1 MTDIITKNPL
11 MEQYEEETGKLAIWK
26 GELTKDFMNWKKK
39 REKKEEKEKSE
50 SKKKDNKEKSK
61 GKKKEKSKS
70 KKKSEPIEKEIV
82 DFKKQ
87 EKDIERDY
95 DHLITVENLH
105 KTYLLGTTAVAAL
118 RGIDLTIEKGDFID
132 IMGPS
137 GSGKTTLLNLIGGL
151 DTPTRGKIFLE
162 GRNISMLSDNELAN
176 IRRDRIGFVFQF
188 YNLLPQMTA
197 LENVMVPLHFS
208 GTLSRRGKR
217 KRAMDLLRLVGL
229 EDRATHTP
237 SELSGG
243 EQQRVAIARA
253 FANNP
258 SLVILDEVTGDLD
271 SKTGIQVLNL
281 LRDLNRKGATFVA
294 VSHDAM
300 VSEYANR
307 VFHMKDGKLT
317 SKGEIGGLKETEIME
332 LKRKQ
337 GAEMNKEKCKNKIFQ
352 YLFSNQGKTEIK
364 VSDIL
369 NSVPESII
377 NNLPIHFVDVIGELL
392 EENNIKGKIQGDL
405 LLLI

>member
-1 MTDIITKNPL
+1 
-11 MEQYEEETGKLAIWK
+11 
-26 GELTKDFMNWKKK
+26 
-39 REKKEEKEKSE
+39 
-50 SKKKDNKEKSK
+50 
-61 GKKKEKSKS
+61 
-70 KKKSEPIEKEIV
+70 
-82 DFKKQ
+82 
-87 EKDIERDY
+87 
-95 DHLITVENLH
+95 
-105 KTYLLGTTAVAAL
+105 
-118 RGIDLTIEKGDFID
+118 
-132 IMGPS
+132 MGPS

-208 GTLSRRGKR
+208 GILSRRGKQ

-229 EDRATHTP
+229 EERSHHSP

-258 SLVILDEVTGDLD
+258 AICVLDEPTGDLD
-271 SKTGIQVLNL
+271 SKTGVRVLNL
-281 LRDLNRKGATFVA
+281 LRDLNKKGATFIA

-300 VSEYANR
+300 VSEFASR
-307 VFHMKDGKLT
+307 VFHMRDGKLT
-317 SKGEIGGLKETEIME
+317 HEGKVGGLKETQIME

-337 GAEMNKEKCKNKIFQ
+337 ETEMNKEKCKSKIFQ

-369 NSVPESII
+369 NSVPGSII

-392 EENNIKGKIQGDL
+392 EENDIKGKIQGDL